1 MSMTEKLAYIKKLR
15 HLTTEEIAQQS
26 GVPLGTLN
34 KIFSGQTKNP
44 AVGPVDKITQVLRI
58 PIHYLLDDEL
68 PIEYHV
74 STSTDDGILLLSSEE
89 IQFLMKYRDLEPHS
103 KRAVDTMTE
112 LLNMPPGRLAG
123 NLPVKRTF
131 CYVTAP
137 PGDSNPLGDS
147 FFLRPVLIPETDAAA
162 READFAVLL
171 TNGSM
176 EPLYS
181 AGTILLC
188 KREHASR
195 QEYGLFLLNQEAFI
209 RRLYYKRGITKL
221 VAPNLNFKDISYSSS
236 VLEPDGNRLA
246 CRIASSCAVHG
257 FWESSRRARVS
268 KSGRFE
274 FQITRPT
281 VRISRS
287 TAFQFVPYCFATS
300 G

>member
-162 READFAVLL
+162 RDADRSAHQRQYGAALLRRNHSALQKGACLPPGIWPVSSQSGGVHSPPVL
-171 TNGSM
+171 
-176 EPLYS
+176 
-181 AGTILLC
+181 
-188 KREHASR
+188 
-195 QEYGLFLLNQEAFI
+195 
-209 RRLYYKRGITKL
+209 
-221 VAPNLNFKDISYSSS
+221 
-236 VLEPDGNRLA
+236 
-246 CRIASSCAVHG
+246 
-257 FWESSRRARVS
+257 
-268 KSGRFE
+268 
-274 FQITRPT
+274 
-281 VRISRS
+281 
-287 TAFQFVPYCFATS
+287 
-300 G
+300 

>member
-103 KRAVDTMTE
+103 KRAVDT
-112 LLNMPPGRLAG
+112 
-123 NLPVKRTF
+123 
-131 CYVTAP
+131 
-137 PGDSNPLGDS
+137 
-147 FFLRPVLIPETDAAA
+147 
-162 READFAVLL
+162 
-171 TNGSM
+171 
-176 EPLYS
+176 

-188 KREHASR
+188 KMEHASR

-221 VAPNLNFKDISYSSS
+221 VAPNLNFKDIIIHENDS
-236 VLEPDGNRLA
+236 LKCIGTITGIA
-246 CRIASSCAVHG
+246 HGCR
-257 FWESSRRARVS
+257 WE
-268 KSGRFE
+268 
-274 FQITRPT
+274 
-281 VRISRS
+281 
-287 TAFQFVPYCFATS
+287 
-300 G
+300 